1 MSEIK
6 VTITDNGTQST
17 TSKTIQQR
25 ANTTK
30 EATEKLDP
38 KNEAST
44 KSKKDSQVMV
54 VAGMVASRS
63 FNYITSNVGKWTGN
77 SRNQET
83 VNNIRQVASLGASA
97 VVSPWLTLAMA
108 GMQLGTTA
116 MDTSYQLKLD
126 EVNARGRRLRA
137 GYSDDNTI
145 IGGRK

>member
-44 KSKKDSQVMV
+44 QTKKDSQVMV

-83 VNNIRQVASLGASA
+83 GAYLQDDF
-97 VVSPWLTLAMA
+97 VTMVYQKLLERNKTL
-108 GMQLGTTA
+108 
-116 MDTSYQLKLD
+116 
-126 EVNARGRRLRA
+126 
-137 GYSDDNTI
+137 
-145 IGGRK
+145 RK

>member
-44 KSKKDSQVMV
+44 QSKKDSQVMV

-83 VNNIRQVASLGASA
+83 VNNIRQAASLGASA

-116 MDTSYQLKLD
+116 MDTSYQIKLD

-145 IGGRK
+145 LGGRK

>member
-44 KSKKDSQVMV
+44 QTKKDSQVMV

-126 EVNARGRRLRA
+126 EINARGRRLRA

-145 IGGRK
+145 LGGRK

>member
-44 KSKKDSQVMV
+44 QTKKDSQVMV
-54 VAGMVASRS
+54 IAGMVASRS

-83 VNNIRQVASLGASA
+83 VNNFRQVASLGASA

-145 IGGRK
+145 LGGRK

>member
-44 KSKKDSQVMV
+44 QLL
-54 VAGMVASRS
+54 
-63 FNYITSNVGKWTGN
+63 YN
-77 SRNQET
+77 SICQ
-83 VNNIRQVASLGASA
+83 
-97 VVSPWLTLAMA
+97 
-108 GMQLGTTA
+108 
-116 MDTSYQLKLD
+116 DTP
-126 EVNARGRRLRA
+126 VRL
-137 GYSDDNTI
+137 S
-145 IGGRK
+145 

>member
-1 MSEIK
+1 MSEIN

-17 TSKTIQQR
+17 TSKSIQQR

-30 EATEKLDP
+30 QAAEKLDP

-44 KSKKDSQVMV
+44 QSKRDSQAMI

-83 VNNIRQVASLGASA
+83 VNNVRQVISLGASTA
-97 VVSPWLTLAMA
+97 VSPWLTIAMS
-108 GMQLGTTA
+108 GVQLGTTA
-116 MDTSYQLKLD
+116 IDTSYQLRLD
-126 EVNARGRRLRA
+126 EVNARARRLRA
-137 GYSDDNTI
+137 GYSDNNTI
-145 IGGRK
+145 LGGRK

>member
-30 EATEKLDP
+30 EATDKLDP

-44 KSKKDSQVMV
+44 QTKKDSQVMV

-126 EVNARGRRLRA
+126 EINARGRRLRA

-145 IGGRK
+145 LGGRK

>member
-25 ANTTK
+25 TNTTK

-44 KSKKDSQVMV
+44 QSKKDSQVMV

>member
-38 KNEAST
+38 RNEAST
-44 KSKKDSQVMV
+44 QSKKDSQVMV

-83 VNNIRQVASLGASA
+83 VNNIRQVSSLGASA
-97 VVSPWLTLAMA
+97 VVSPWLTLAMS

-116 MDTSYQLKLD
+116 IDTSYQLKLD
-126 EVNARGRRLRA
+126 EINARGRRLRA

>member
-38 KNEAST
+38 RNEAST
-44 KSKKDSQVMV
+44 QSKKDSQVMV

-97 VVSPWLTLAMA
+97 VVSPWLTLAMS

-116 MDTSYQLKLD
+116 IDTSYQLKLD
-126 EVNARGRRLRA
+126 EINARGRRLRA

>member
-44 KSKKDSQVMV
+44 QTKKDSQVMV

-83 VNNIRQVASLGASA
+83 VNNIRQVVSLGASV

-126 EVNARGRRLRA
+126 EINARGRRLRA

-145 IGGRK
+145 LGGRK

>member
-1 MSEIK
+1 
-6 VTITDNGTQST
+6 
-17 TSKTIQQR
+17 
-25 ANTTK
+25 
-30 EATEKLDP
+30 
-38 KNEAST
+38 
-44 KSKKDSQVMV
+44 MV

-83 VNNIRQVASLGASA
+83 VNNIRQVVSLGASA

-126 EVNARGRRLRA
+126 EINARGRRLRA

-145 IGGRK
+145 LGGRK

>member
-38 KNEAST
+38 RNEAST
-44 KSKKDSQVMV
+44 QSKKDSQVMV

-116 MDTSYQLKLD
+116 IDTSYQLKLD
-126 EVNARGRRLRA
+126 EINARGRRLRA

>member
-44 KSKKDSQVMV
+44 QNKKDSQAMI

-83 VNNIRQVASLGASA
+83 FNNVRQVVSLGASA
-97 VVSPWLTLAMA
+97 FVSPWITVAMA
-108 GMQLGTTA
+108 GVQLGTTA
-116 MDTSYQLKLD
+116 IDTSYQLKLD

-137 GYSDDNTI
+137 GYSDNNTI
-145 IGGRK
+145 LGGRK

>member
-44 KSKKDSQVMV
+44 QSKKDSQVMV

-83 VNNIRQVASLGASA
+83 VNNIRQVVGLGASA

-126 EVNARGRRLRA
+126 EINARGRRLRA
-137 GYSDDNTI
+137 GYSDDNTKL
-145 IGGRK
+145 GGRK

>member
-44 KSKKDSQVMV
+44 QTKKDSQVMV

-83 VNNIRQVASLGASA
+83 VNNIRQVVSLGASA

-116 MDTSYQLKLD
+116 MDTSYQ
-126 EVNARGRRLRA
+126 
-137 GYSDDNTI
+137 
-145 IGGRK
+145 

>member
-25 ANTTK
+25 VTTTK

-44 KSKKDSQVMV
+44 QSKKDSQVMV

-145 IGGRK
+145 LGGRK

>member
-25 ANTTK
+25 ANTAK

-44 KSKKDSQVMV
+44 QSKKDSQVMV

-77 SRNQET
+77 SKNQET

-116 MDTSYQLKLD
+116 IDTSYQLKLD
-126 EVNARGRRLRA
+126 EINARGRRLRA

-145 IGGRK
+145 LGGRK

>member
-44 KSKKDSQVMV
+44 QTKKDSQVMV

-116 MDTSYQLKLD
+116 MDTSYQLKID
-126 EVNARGRRLRA
+126 EINARGRRLRA

-145 IGGRK
+145 LGGRK

>member
-30 EATEKLDP
+30 EAAEKLDP

-44 KSKKDSQVMV
+44 QTKKDSQVMV

-83 VNNIRQVASLGASA
+83 VNNIRQVVSLGASA

-126 EVNARGRRLRA
+126 EINARGRRLRA

-145 IGGRK
+145 LGGRK

>member
-44 KSKKDSQVMV
+44 QSKKDSQVMV

-77 SRNQET
+77 SKNQET

-97 VVSPWLTLAMA
+97 VVSPLLTLAMA

-116 MDTSYQLKLD
+116 IDTSYQLKLD
-126 EVNARGRRLRA
+126 EINARARRLRA

-145 IGGRK
+145 LGGRK

>member
-44 KSKKDSQVMV
+44 QTKKDSQVMV

-77 SRNQET
+77 SKNQET

-126 EVNARGRRLRA
+126 EINARGRRLRA

-145 IGGRK
+145 LGGRK

>member
-44 KSKKDSQVMV
+44 QTKKDSQVMV

-126 EVNARGRRLRA
+126 EINARGRRLRA

-145 IGGRK
+145 

>member
-17 TSKTIQQR
+17 TSKAIQQK

-44 KSKKDSQVMV
+44 QTKKDSQVMV

-126 EVNARGRRLRA
+126 EINARGRRLRA

-145 IGGRK
+145 LGGRK

>member
-25 ANTTK
+25 ANTIK
-30 EATEKLDP
+30 EAAEKLDP

-44 KSKKDSQVMV
+44 QSKKDSQVMV

-116 MDTSYQLKLD
+116 IDTSYQLKLD

>member
-38 KNEAST
+38 RNEAST
-44 KSKKDSQVMV
+44 QSKKDSQVMV

>member
-6 VTITDNGTQST
+6 VTVSDNGTQST

-44 KSKKDSQVMV
+44 QNKKDSQAMI

-63 FNYITSNVGKWTGN
+63 FNYITSNVCK
-77 SRNQET
+77 
-83 VNNIRQVASLGASA
+83 
-97 VVSPWLTLAMA
+97 
-108 GMQLGTTA
+108 
-116 MDTSYQLKLD
+116 TSSKF
-126 EVNARGRRLRA
+126 RRKC
-137 GYSDDNTI
+137 I
-145 IGGRK
+145 C